1 MKTINLRPAD
11 PQRDFEQIAEW
22 FSILED
28 EPTSK
33 SRLVEY
39 YEKHMD
45 RIIQKAAENE
55 YGQLAG
61 FCWIVRIRLKP
72 ESAAIHLFVK
82 PEERGKGIGSQL
94 YKDLVSATENT
105 QLKQLQ
111 VSVSDT
117 CPECKAFAKQR
128 GFVERRHEFKMMID
142 LAAFEDQ
149 LYDEV
154 ITKLRSEGFQFT
166 SMGELGDTEEAR
178 RKLYNLNIT
187 TDMET
192 LGSNGKPA
200 WDSFDEF
207 QKRVC
212 QSDWYK
218 PSGQIIAI
226 DTATGTWAALCAI
239 TRLDWHDHHA
249 NILFTGVDAPYRG
262 RKLAQAVKV
271 LALRYARDILKVNVV
286 YTDNNAQ
293 NLPMIAVNRKLGYKM
308 LPGTFSM
315 EKVFE

>member
-45 RIIQKAAENE
+45 RIIQKVAENE

-94 YKDLVSATENT
+94 YKDLVRATENT
-105 QLKQLQ
+105 QLKQLH
-111 VSVSDT
+111 VSVLDT
-117 CPECKAFAKQR
+117 CPECQAFAKTR
-128 GFVERRHEFKMMID
+128 GFVERRHEFKMMLD

-154 ITKLRSEGFQFT
+154 ITKLRNEGFHFT
-166 SMGELGDTEEAR
+166 SMEELGDTEEAR
-178 RKLYNLNIT
+178 RKLYTLNIT

-192 LGSNGKPA
+192 PGSNGKPA